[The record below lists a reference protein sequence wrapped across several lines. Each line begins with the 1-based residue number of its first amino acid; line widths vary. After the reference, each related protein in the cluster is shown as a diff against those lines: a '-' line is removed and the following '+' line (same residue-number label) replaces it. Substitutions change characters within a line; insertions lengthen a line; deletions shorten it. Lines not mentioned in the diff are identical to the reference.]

1 MKQQL
6 AALLLHNRLTLSS
19 ALSVLLHLL
28 AVFFIGLLLQTKA
41 ITPAKLKPDTLEV
54 SFAQAARPHTPARIS
69 KQILTATGPAPFK
82 VDQANIQKTPQ
93 PLTVPVVAQPAPVK
107 ETVEGVAFPGA
118 IVSPFPGQARASNPF
133 SMQARGA
140 QQEAARAYYQQAL
153 EAQARQRAEFQA
165 QLIVQQL
172 QQLLAKLLDAEPA
185 VSGRCVLAESGDNVN
200 HGLKC
205 DSSALYEVLY
215 KEKRNIAGML
225 IALREMGR
233 ATTGFTVQARQN
245 NSLISIY

>member
-1 MKQQL
+1 M
-6 AALLLHNRLTLSS
+6 
-19 ALSVLLHLL
+19 ALSLLTPLL
-28 AVFFIGLLLQTKA
+28 VFFSINFFLLFHPSTPKKDTGKLEVRLAQPLPQKA
-41 ITPAKLKPDTLEV
+41 LPRQHIKLLTTPA
-54 SFAQAARPHTPARIS
+54 
-69 KQILTATGPAPFK
+69 PAPFK
-82 VDQANIQKTPQ
+82 VAQSPVQHPPVIAPPLPTPV
-93 PLTVPVVAQPAPVK
+93 TEPAPPAAEKV
-107 ETVEGVAFPGA
+107 TGITFPGSIA
-118 IVSPFPGQARASNPF
+118 SPFPGQARTSNPF

-140 QQEAARAYYQQAL
+140 QQEAARAYYQQAM

-165 QLIVQQL
+165 QLMLQQL